1 MTTMAGVGPA
11 MLDKTVAE
19 SSPRGMT
26 LGLGATI
33 AAPFPSMDT
42 AAPAASTRTSLRT
55 TNNSVLP
62 RIDQRAEGARLVP
75 SEGRRYETV
84 KTLGRGG
91 MGEVELVEDRD
102 IGRSVALKR
111 LLGEVHGPPAV
122 ARFVDEVRTIGRL
135 EHPNIIP
142 IHDVGVDDNGALFFV
157 MKYVEGETLEAVLDR
172 IKAGDA
178 ATLREYDVT
187 RRVEIFV
194 AILRALHFAHEKGV
208 IHRDIKPAN
217 VMIGRYGEVVL
228 MDWGVARPAGGNRE
242 GNAPDPSALVTSDG
256 RASMTSVG
264 ALVGTPL
271 YMSPE
276 QARGQ
281 NDALDARSDLFSAC
295 VMFHEMLNDGHHRF
309 EDVKTLPA
317 LLHGV
322 QTTDPA
328 GITRMFRAEAGV
340 GPEYVHFL
348 RRGLKIAPG
357 DRWSSAHEM
366 IEELHA
372 ILDGRCRVQ
381 CMATLSKRVT
391 RGLGHAVDKSP
402 RLAITLMMVAA
413 VVVLGL
419 VANGVHDVVAR
430 LM

>member
-1 MTTMAGVGPA
+1 MTQA
-11 MLDKTVAE
+11 MGLDTGGLDKTVAGLAA
-19 SSPRGMT
+19 GMT
-26 LGLGATI
+26 MELGATI
-33 AAPFPSMDT
+33 AAPLPSFDLI
-42 AAPAASTRTSLRT
+42 APAAKVSLRT

-62 RIDQRAEGARLVP
+62 RVDVGNEGARLVP
-75 SEGRRYETV
+75 SEGRRYESV
-84 KTLGRGG
+84 KILGRGG

-111 LLGEVHGPPAV
+111 LLGEAHGPPAV

-157 MKYVEGETLEAVLDR
+157 MKYVEGETLENVLER

-178 ATLREYDVT
+178 ATLREYDIT

-194 AILRALHFAHEKGV
+194 AILRALQFAHEKGV

-228 MDWGVARPAGGNRE
+228 MDWGVARPAGGTRE
-242 GNAPDPSALVTSDG
+242 GNAPDVNALVTSDG

-264 ALVGTPL
+264 SLVGTPL

-295 VMFHEMLNDGHHRF
+295 VMFHEMLNAGHHRY
-309 EDVKTLPA
+309 EDVKTLPG
-317 LLHGV
+317 LLV
-322 QTTDPA
+322 AIQTTDPA
-328 GITRMFRAEAGV
+328 VLTKMFRSDAEV

-348 RRGLKIAPG
+348 RRGLRLAPSE
-357 DRWSSAHEM
+357 RWSSAYEM
-366 IEELHA
+366 IDELHA

-381 CMATLSKRVT
+381 CMATFSKRMT
-391 RGLGHAVDKSP
+391 RGLGHMVDKSP
-402 RLAITLMMVAA
+402 RVVITTMMFAA
-413 VVVLGL
+413 LIMLGL
-419 VANGVHDVVAR
+419 VANGVRDLLLAG
-430 LM
+430 

>member
-1 MTTMAGVGPA
+1 MTTLAGLGADALDQTIAQPPVGLT
-11 MLDKTVAE
+11 ME
-19 SSPRGMT
+19 
-26 LGLGATI
+26 LGATI
-33 AAPFPSMDT
+33 AAPLPVMDT
-42 AAPAASTRTSLRT
+42 LAPSTRVSLRT
-55 TNNSVLP
+55 TNASVLP
-62 RIDQRAEGARLVP
+62 RIDQHTDGARVVP
-75 SEGRRYETV
+75 SEGRRYEPV

-111 LLGEVHGPPAV
+111 LIGESHGPPAV

-157 MKYVEGETLEAVLDR
+157 MKYVEGETLENVIDR

-178 ATLREYDVT
+178 ATLREYDLT
-187 RRVEIFV
+187 RRAEIFV
-194 AILRALHFAHEKGV
+194 AILRALQFAHEKGV

-228 MDWGVARPAGGNRE
+228 MDWGVARPVGGARE
-242 GNAPDPSALVTSDG
+242 GNAPDPSALVTNDG

-264 ALVGTPL
+264 SLVGTPL

-281 NDALDARSDLFSAC
+281 NDALDAQSDLFSAC
-295 VMFHEMLNDGHHRF
+295 VMFHELLNAGHHRF
-309 EDVKTLPA
+309 EDCKTLPQ
-317 LLHGV
+317 LLV
-322 QTTDPA
+322 SIQTTDPPPA
-328 GITRMFRAEAGV
+328 TRMFRGDAGV
-340 GPEYVHFL
+340 PAEYAHFL
-348 RRGLKIAPG
+348 HRGLELAPG
-357 DRWSSAHEM
+357 KRWGSAAEM

-381 CMATLSKRVT
+381 CVATFSKRMT
-391 RGLGHAVDKSP
+391 REAGHAVDRSP
-402 RLAITLMMVAA
+402 RLAITMIMATMLLFFALA
-413 VVVLGL
+413 
-419 VANGVHDVVAR
+419 ANGLHD
-430 LM
+430 LLT